1 MDLQVQKKNA
11 EKLTSLRSIHF

>member
-1 MDLQVQKKNA
+1 MNLQVQKNA